1 MLVEDLNKLRYNG
14 YKVILAV
21 NSTDRCKKL
30 HKDLFDL
37 DLEVAISKSRN
48 IELKSSQIVIVPA
61 NLSKGFEQVITDSE
75 IIGVNKK
82 VSKKSKKKKNKNGQ
96 KIESFLDLKIGDY
109 VVHENSGIGRYTG
122 IEQILVNGVKKD
134 YLK

>member
-61 NLSKGFEQVITDSE
+61 NLSKGFEYKSIKFQVITDSE

-82 VSKKSKKKKNKNGQ
+82 VSKKSKKKKNKM
-96 KIESFLDLKIGDY
+96 D
-109 VVHENSGIGRYTG
+109 
-122 IEQILVNGVKKD
+122 KK
-134 YLK
+134 